1 MSDTLVSS
9 DWTRGGDRIVFQ
21 HCQSCGHVFYFQRS
35 FCPACGGAE
44 PQQRVS
50 GGRGTLHAHTLVQRA
65 PSDEFRAITP
75 YAIVLVDL
83 AEGFRVMAHG
93 DPSLR
98 IGDAVVGRIETLA
111 GRPLPY
117 FNKVPDV
124 C

>member
-1 MSDTLVSS
+1 MSDNPAAS

-21 HCQSCGHVFYFQRS
+21 HCAACGQVFYFQRG
-35 FCPACGGAE
+35 FCPACGGAA
-44 PQQRVS
+44 PAQKVS
-50 GGRGTLHAHTLVQRA
+50 GGRGTVFAQTLVQRA

-75 YAIVLVDL
+75 YCLVLVDL

-111 GRPLPY
+111 GRLLPC
-117 FNKVPDV
+117 FNKAPDD